1 MAHVTYDCVELEYS
15 VESRKEIIPLR
26 VEANYVSDGWLGL
39 RCAGKLHFDF
49 SYPENFNSKMDEL
62 IAELRKKLIGKKKQ
76 GLCL

>member
-1 MAHVTYDCVELEYS
+1 LLCA
-15 VESRKEIIPLR
+15 RKL
-26 VEANYVSDGWLGL
+26 Y
-39 RCAGKLHFDF
+39 FDF